1 MPTYEKLRAELA
13 NDPLDRGYS
22 SMSDEEAAADLQTE
36 YRSDLHPVPMTS
48 VVRWCARHDSLAS
61 LDTAASSASP
71 GVRSVARAAQIMI
84 ASPHIE
90 SFNVHDP
97 ELSAMLDALVTAGV
111 FTLDER
117 DDLVALG
124 TTPTSRAA
132 ELGLGR
138 VKPGYIG
145 KARA

>member
-1 MPTYEKLRAELA
+1 MPTYEKLIAELA
-13 NDPLDRGYS
+13 DDPLDRGYS
-22 SMSDEEAAADLQTE
+22 SMSDEDAAADLQTE
-36 YRSDLHPVPMTS
+36 YRSDLQPVPMAS

-97 ELSAMLDALVTAGV
+97 ELSEMLDALVTAGV

-145 KARA
+145 KAR

>member
-13 NDPLDRGYS
+13 DDPLDRGYS
-22 SMSDEEAAADLQTE
+22 TRTDQEAADDLQTE
-36 YRSDLHPVPMTS
+36 YRSNLQPVPMTS
-48 VVRWCARHDSLAS
+48 VVRWCARHDALAS
-61 LDTAASSASP
+61 LDTAAGSATP

-97 ELSAMLDALVTAGV
+97 ELADMLDALVTAGG

-138 VKPGYIG
+138 VKPGYVG
-145 KARA
+145 KARV

>member
-13 NDPLDRGYS
+13 DDPLDRGYS
-22 SMSDEEAAADLQTE
+22 TMTDQEAADDLRTE
-36 YRSDLHPVPMTS
+36 YRSDLQPVPMTS
-48 VVRWCARHDSLAS
+48 VVRWCARHDALAS
-61 LDTAASSASP
+61 LDTAAGSATP

-84 ASPHIE
+84 ASPHIV

-97 ELSAMLDALVTAGV
+97 ELADMLDALVTAGV

-138 VKPGYIG
+138 VKPGYVG
-145 KARA
+145 KARV

>member
-13 NDPLDRGYS
+13 DDPLDRGYS
-22 SMSDEEAAADLQTE
+22 TMTDQEAADDLQTE
-36 YRSDLHPVPMTS
+36 YRSNLQPVPMTS
-48 VVRWCARHDSLAS
+48 VVRWCARHDALAS
-61 LDTAASSASP
+61 LDTAAGSATP

-97 ELSAMLDALVTAGV
+97 ELADMLDALVTAGV

-138 VKPGYIG
+138 VKPGYVG
-145 KARA
+145 KARV

>member
-13 NDPLDRGYS
+13 DDPLDRGYS
-22 SMSDEEAAADLQTE
+22 TMTDQEAADDLRTE
-36 YRSDLHPVPMTS
+36 YRSDLQPVPMTS
-48 VVRWCARHDSLAS
+48 VVRWCARHDALAS
-61 LDTAASSASP
+61 LDTAAGSATP

-97 ELSAMLDALVTAGV
+97 ELADMLDALVTAGV

-138 VKPGYIG
+138 VKPGYVG
-145 KARA
+145 KARV